1 MKKIYLNYKPLD
13 KSVSLRIV
21 SGSAMQQYNA
31 TTGEYVPDHTL
42 VPLVIQPDVYIAD
55 PDGIIAAGLKNAQIT
70 DVAWYE
76 GSVADANSLASNAS
90 YTIDTSA
97 SATRGRL
104 TVKRNIPEGGQL
116 TLVFAA
122 KFLDTRTG
130 YGIPLEGRIQL
141 GVSQAVEES
150 IPRLVS
156 AYPAGARL
164 YPTTGQQGLKISCR
178 LVAGDAEL
186 QPSFKWEGYA
196 EGAWGALS
204 TADGYKGTTAGT
216 LWIPKAQ
223 LGRQSRYRCTAT
235 YRGKAYTAEHTVGIS
250 YESYSADIVVPG
262 DGEVSPA
269 SASVTVRAE
278 VKNNRGTIEDP
289 ARYFLIEWFD
299 QNGTKLGTGETLTIQ
314 KSKYASSE
322 FFVDLKV
329 SEVYGDTTSTPGT
342 DPEPE
347 PEPGEGVWILDSPSS
362 ELTAHPGALAG
373 AMALSGCTF
382 RTHGTAA
389 IFYAV
394 NGNGVCFFYGIYGN
408 MAYFYKK
415 TDASA
420 WTGSITSVDT
430 SFFDFEGENVI
441 AFLEHLTANPSVSVN
456 GHETALDALAEGEPT
471 LFYDIETNTA
481 CLTGTGL
488 VELKALYTL
497 TFENYNL
504 TMKDSYGEPTDI
516 TFTPDGGK
524 APQDVIRYITTE

>member
-42 VPLVIQPDVYIAD
+42 VPLVIQPDVYITD
-55 PDGIIAAGLKNAQIT
+55 PDGVIAAGLKNAQIT

-76 GSVADANSLASNAS
+76 GSVAEANSLATNAS

-104 TVKRNIPEGGQL
+104 TVKRNIPEGEQL
-116 TLVFAA
+116 TLVFTA

-150 IPRLVS
+150 IPRLLS
-156 AYPAGARL
+156 SFPAGARL
-164 YPTTGQQGLKISCR
+164 YPTTGQQGLKINCR
-178 LVAGDAEL
+178 LVAGGAEL

-196 EGAWGALS
+196 EGAWGTISA
-204 TADGYKGTTAGT
+204 ADGYKGTATGT

-235 YRGKAYTAEHTVGIS
+235 WQGKAYTAEHTVGIS
-250 YESYSADIVVPG
+250 YENYWADIIVPG

-278 VKNNRGTIEDP
+278 VKNNRGTIENP
-289 ARYFLIEWFD
+289 SRYFLIEWFD

-329 SEVYGDTTSTPGT
+329 SEVYGGTTSTP
-342 DPEPE
+342 DPGPE
-347 PEPGEGVWILDSPSS
+347 PEPGEGVWILNSPSS
-362 ELTAHPGALAG
+362 ILTAHPGALAG
-373 AMALSGCTF
+373 AMALGGCTF

-394 NGNGVCFFYGIYGN
+394 NSNGVCLFYGIYGN
-408 MAYFYKK
+408 TAYFYKK

-441 AFLEHLTANPSVSVN
+441 AFLEYLTANPSVSVN
-456 GHETALDALAEGEPT
+456 GHEAALNALAEGEPT
-471 LFYDIETNTA
+471 FFDDIETNTA
-481 CLTGTGL
+481 CLTGAGL

-504 TMKDSYGEPTDI
+504 TMKVSNGEPVDV
-516 TFTPDGGK
+516 TFVPDGGK
-524 APQDVIRYITTE
+524 TPQDVITHITE

>member
-55 PDGIIAAGLKNAQIT
+55 PDGVIAAGLKNAQIT

-104 TVKRNIPEGGQL
+104 TVKRNIPEGEQL
-116 TLVFAA
+116 TLVFTA

-150 IPRLVS
+150 LPRLLS
-156 AYPAGARL
+156 SFPAGARL
-164 YPTTGQQGLKISCR
+164 YPTTGQQGLKINCR

-196 EGAWGALS
+196 EGAWGTLS
-204 TADGYKGTTAGT
+204 AADGYKGITTGT

-223 LGRQSRYRCTAT
+223 LGKQSRYRCTAT
-235 YRGKAYTAEHTVGIS
+235 YKGQTYTAEHTVGIS
-250 YESYSADIVVPG
+250 YENYWADIIVPG

-278 VKNNRGTIEDP
+278 VKNNRGTIENP
-289 ARYFLIEWFD
+289 SRYFLIEWFD
-299 QNGTKLGTGETLTIQ
+299 QTGTKLGTGETLTIQ

-322 FFVDLKV
+322 FLVDLKV
-329 SEVYGDTTSTPGT
+329 SELYGDTTV
-342 DPEPE
+342 EPE
-347 PEPGEGVWILDSPSS
+347 GGYWVLYAVNNNDITAELTNVSATLMCVGGCTFKTYGLAGVLYIIKTTNMCYLYAIIENAISFGKKTEGVWS
-362 ELTAHPGALAG
+362 EL
-373 AMALSGCTF
+373 
-382 RTHGTAA
+382 
-389 IFYAV
+389 
-394 NGNGVCFFYGIYGN
+394 N
-408 MAYFYKK
+408 
-415 TDASA
+415 TDA
-420 WTGSITSVDT
+420 TNYLND
-430 SFFDFEGENVI
+430 DGENIIQFNV
-441 AFLEHLTANPSVSVN
+441 FSTDTPSVSVN
-456 GHETALDALAEGEPT
+456 GHEITLEQSSEPS
-471 LFYDIETNTA
+471 FEIIESTTSSNTA
-481 CLTGTGL
+481 RLSGTNL
-488 VELKALYTL
+488 LELKTLYTL

-504 TMKDSYGEPTDI
+504 TMKNSDGNPTDVI
-516 TFTPDGGK
+516 FVPNDGK
-524 APQDVIRYITTE
+524 TPQDVITHITE